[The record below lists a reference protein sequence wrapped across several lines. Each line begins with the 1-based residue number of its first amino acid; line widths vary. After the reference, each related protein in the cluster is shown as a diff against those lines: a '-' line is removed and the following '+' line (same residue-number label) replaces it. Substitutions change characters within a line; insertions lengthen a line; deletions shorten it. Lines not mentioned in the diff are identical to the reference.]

1 MTRLGCPLAF
11 LALIALPG
19 CGSGGDDGAG
29 AAPEGSSVS
38 CTSDPRLDAYAG
50 GLEKTGE
57 LGNLTFRFS
66 DFNPAQPS
74 RGNNTFHVELLDAS
88 GVALGGAL
96 GDPGQVAVGVD
107 LFMPDHGHGTSVE
120 PVVTFEAGRYTLA
133 PLYLFMP
140 GVWRVE
146 LDAQA
151 AETNT
156 ALDRVTLH
164 FCVEG

>member
-1 MTRLGCPLAF
+1 MTRLGCHIIPIAAVALA
-11 LALIALPG
+11 G
-19 CGSGGDDGAG
+19 CGSGGESEAG
-29 AAPEGSSVS
+29 AETGGSVS

-50 GLEKTGE
+50 SLEKPGE
-57 LGNLTFRFS
+57 LGALTFRFS

-74 RGNNTFHVELLDAS
+74 RGNNTFHVQLVGAS
-88 GVALGGAL
+88 GVAVGGDA
-96 GDPGQVAVGVD
+96 GDPARVDLGID

-120 PVVTFEAGRYTLA
+120 PTVTFEAGRYTLA

-146 LDAQA
+146 IDAQA
-151 AETNT
+151 GETGAT
-156 ALDRVTLH
+156 LDRVILH

>member
-1 MTRLGCPLAF
+1 MTRLGRDFAF
-11 LALIALPG
+11 LALVALAG
-19 CGSGGDDGAG
+19 CGSDGDDDDGA
-29 AAPEGSSVS
+29 ASEGSVS

-50 GLEKTGE
+50 GLEKAGE
-57 LGNLTFRFS
+57 LGVLTFRFS

-74 RGNNTFHVELLDAS
+74 RGNNTFHVQLVNAS
-88 GVALGGAL
+88 GATLS
-96 GDPGQVAVGVD
+96 GDAADPAHVDLGVD

-120 PVVTFEAGRYTLA
+120 PAVTFDAGRYTLA

-146 LDAQA
+146 LDA
-151 AETNT
+151 AEGDADT
-156 ALDRVTLH
+156 ALDRVILH

>member
-1 MTRLGCPLAF
+1 MTRPGWHLVLVAVV
-11 LALIALPG
+11 AG
-19 CGSGGDDGAG
+19 CGSGGDDGDG
-29 AAPEGSSVS
+29 SAPEGSVS

-50 GLEKTGE
+50 SLDKAGE
-57 LGNLTFRFS
+57 LGTLTFRFS

-74 RGNNTFHVELLDAS
+74 RGNNTFHVQLMDAAGAALS
-88 GVALGGAL
+88 GDVADPAHVDLG
-96 GDPGQVAVGVD
+96 VG

-120 PVVTFEAGRYTLA
+120 PAVTFEAGRYTLA

-146 LDAQA
+146 LDAEA
-151 AETNT
+151 GETG
-156 ALDRVTLH
+156 APLDRVILH